1 MSKKRS
7 NKEQIKFLHR
17 VRTKIILDY
26 SNPHRQLKGLCAYMI
41 FTDINWGPVDVP
53 LFTKEN
59 AIKHANA
66 INDPYDPN
74 SYNSPYSSFWW
85 EYHSEDRKQYDLDN
99 RVLFIE
105 WMISELSKK
114 QPNMWQR
121 FIAHMTEKVPIEE
134 ITFPG

>member
-7 NKEQIKFLHR
+7 NKEQIEFLKEVKLR
-17 VRTKIILDY
+17 ILLDY
-26 SNPHRQLKGLCAYMI
+26 PNTNIKLKGLCSYML
-41 FTDINWGPVDVP
+41 FTNPNWGPVNVP

-66 INDPYDPN
+66 IDEPDN
-74 SYNSPYSSFWW
+74 SYWW
-85 EYHSEDRKQYDLDN
+85 EYHHDDIEQYNLDN
-99 RVLFIE
+99 RLLFID

-121 FIAHMTEKVPIEE
+121 FIAFMNKRVPIED
-134 ITFPG
+134 IVFPG